1 MSDEEDVIDKLEN
14 ESRKKN
20 DDSDEESDEEYKI
33 EEKEKDDDDEDE
45 DGENKNKDKVDWRKA
60 TPEEV
65 FKRFDEDNVFDLSI
79 LLREGRGSPS
89 LSLAFCAANSH
100 C

>member
-33 EEKEKDDDDEDE
+33 EEKEKL
-45 DGENKNKDKVDWRKA
+45 KML
-60 TPEEV
+60 
-65 FKRFDEDNVFDLSI
+65 KRELMI
-79 LLREGRGSPS
+79 
-89 LSLAFCAANSH
+89 
-100 C
+100 